1 MGTAIGAS
9 IQMLEALRDLH
20 NIGFLHRD
28 VKPANYTIGRAE
40 TSELRRIFLLD
51 FGLARKYTKENVG

>member
-1 MGTAIGAS
+1 
-9 IQMLEALRDLH
+9 MLEALRDLH

-51 FGLARKYTKENVG
+51 FGLARKYTKENVGE